1 MSSEISNALNE
12 WVNKT
17 VSIKLTNGNIVRG
30 TLKSFDQQ
38 MNLILENSE
47 YIADNKTQSL
57 GNVIVRAT
65 NISTVYQS
73 LT

>member
-1 MSSEISNALNE
+1 MSSEIHNVLNE
-12 WVNKT
+12 WVKKT

-30 TLKSFDQQ
+30 TLKGFDQQ

-47 YIADNKTQSL
+47 YSVDNKTQSL
-57 GNVIVRAT
+57 GNVIVRAA
-65 NISTVYQS
+65 NIITVYQS

>member
-1 MSSEISNALNE
+1 MSSEIHNVLNE
-12 WVNKT
+12 WVKKT

-30 TLKSFDQQ
+30 TLKGFDQQ

-47 YIADNKTQSL
+47 YSVDNKTQSL
-57 GNVIVRAT
+57 GNVILRAA
-65 NISTVYQS
+65 NIITVYQS

>member
-1 MSSEISNALNE
+1 MSSEIHNVLNE
-12 WVNKT
+12 WIKKT

-30 TLKSFDQQ
+30 TLKGFDQQ

-47 YIADNKTQSL
+47 YSVDNKTQSL
-57 GNVIVRAT
+57 GNVILRAA
-65 NISTVYQS
+65 NIITVYQS